1 MEQRK
6 ALEPQLDLASDN
18 IADDD
23 LTVDLSEAGWA
34 TYTNDADG
42 NEPISTDDGLP
53 CIPRGRQRLS
63 NIVAPKQRIKQVQQV
78 SHQRFPAMHR
88 PRHEDGWP
96 RRHACPRFRQQF
108 QRNPMKSTFCLPVTQ
123 MASWS
128 CRETPTT
135 AFLRASEA
143 PSNVVTLALWWLSM
157 TTTTRQ

>member
-53 CIPRGRQRLS
+53 CIPHGRQRHS
-63 NIVAPKQRIKQVQQV
+63 NIVAPKPCATKHTSSAGLTPEVP
-78 SHQRFPAMHR
+78 SNASTT
-88 PRHEDGWP
+88 P
-96 RRHACPRFRQQF
+96 RRRLAKKTRMPEV
-108 QRNPMKSTFCLPVTQ
+108 PSTVPAKPDEIDVLL
-123 MASWS
+123 ASDPDGKLVVS
-128 CRETPTT
+128 RDSYHSIP
-135 AFLRASEA
+135 
-143 PSNVVTLALWWLSM
+143 PSV
-157 TTTTRQ
+157 